1 MTQYTILVDP
11 VEWGKDGT
19 YGWEEDEDIY
29 LDLDPSYSDKVNFS
43 FKSILQTEIVQPA
56 EWLRVAKNV
65 ARYNKEMYKNW
76 AEYFFRVL
84 HHKLVNAMSSCKS
97 KDEDIIGS
105 LYQLARFETLED
117 LLSSCQSFIN
127 VTKDKNLYK
136 AIEDLRDDM
145 QTILKEW
152 R

>member
-19 YGWEEDEDIY
+19 YGWEEDENIY
-29 LDLDPSYSDKVNFS
+29 LDLDPSYSDKVDFH
-43 FKSILQTEIVQPA
+43 FKSILQTEIVQPT

-76 AEYFFRVL
+76 VEYFYRLF
-84 HHKLVNAMSSCKS
+84 HHKLANAMSSCKS

-105 LYQLARFETLED
+105 LYQLASSETLED

-127 VTKDKNLYK
+127 VTKDKNLHK
-136 AIEDLRDDM
+136 AIEDLRDDI
-145 QTILKEW
+145 QTILK
-152 R
+152 

>member
-1 MTQYTILVDP
+1 MTLYTILVDP

-19 YGWEEDEDIY
+19 YGWEEDENIY
-29 LDLDPSYSDKVNFS
+29 LDLDPSYSDKVDFH

-65 ARYNKEMYKNW
+65 ARYNKEMYRNW
-76 AEYFFRVL
+76 ADYFFRLL
-84 HHKLVNAMSSCKS
+84 HHKLANAMSSCKS
-97 KDEDIIGS
+97 NNEDIIRS
-105 LYQLARFETLED
+105 LYQLASSETLED

-127 VTKDKNLYK
+127 VTKDKNLHK
-136 AIEDLRDDM
+136 AIEDLRDDI

>member
-84 HHKLVNAMSSCKS
+84 HHKLVNAMSSCKP

-105 LYQLARFETLED
+105 LYQLARSETLEE

-145 QTILKEW
+145 QTILKE
-152 R
+152 